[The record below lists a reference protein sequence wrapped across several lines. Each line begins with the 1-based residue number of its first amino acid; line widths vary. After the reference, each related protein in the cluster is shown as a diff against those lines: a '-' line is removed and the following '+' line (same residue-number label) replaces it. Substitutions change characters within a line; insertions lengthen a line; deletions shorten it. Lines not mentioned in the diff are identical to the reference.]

1 MEEYTRNDKTAVSG
15 GEDIVGAFCIA
26 SIYAC
31 AIVFR
36 KNTEKLFSFYGFP

>member
-15 GEDIVGAFCIA
+15 GGISLVHFALQA
-26 SIYAC
+26 YAC